1 MMRVAAN
8 FVSNSGESSGSISNT
23 DTFGGEVECGE
34 YNGIVIFW
42 TIIFIPSGVHLLEKL
57 SVVSLLEYCFNVVM
71 LDSESFTF
79 MRALI
84 TRFLAVEWRVNPV
97 LTYLSDHILALR

>member
-79 MRALI
+79 MRAFI
-84 TRFLAVEWRVNPV
+84 ARFSAV
-97 LTYLSDHILALR
+97 

>member
-1 MMRVAAN
+1 MMRVATS
-8 FVSNSGESSGSISNT
+8 FVSDNGDSIGFISEA
-23 DTFGGEVECGE
+23 DTFDGEVECGE

-71 LDSESFTF
+71 LDSENFTF

-84 TRFLAVEWRVNPV
+84 TRFLTVELRVNPV
-97 LTYLSDHILALR
+97 LTYLSDPILALR